1 MNHTSII
8 LSKCP
13 HTFFLHGIYC
23 LIWGSP
29 PSLHGIPTSLTQ
41 DPNYLIWD
49 PNFPTRNPNLPT
61 RDPSCPTRHPNCPA
75 RDPNCPTWDR
85 ICPAWDRNCLAQDP
99 ARDPDFFY
107 MGIGDWNY
115 FVNPS
120 ITKLCLTCVRSFLYM
135 DVYVYTYICQVHGF
149 N

>member
-23 LIWGSP
+23 LIWVSIGSP

-61 RDPSCPTRHPNCPA
+61 RDPSCLTRHPNCPA

-85 ICPAWDRNCLAQDP
+85 NCPAQDP

-135 DVYVYTYICQVHGF
+135 DVYVYTYICQVDGF